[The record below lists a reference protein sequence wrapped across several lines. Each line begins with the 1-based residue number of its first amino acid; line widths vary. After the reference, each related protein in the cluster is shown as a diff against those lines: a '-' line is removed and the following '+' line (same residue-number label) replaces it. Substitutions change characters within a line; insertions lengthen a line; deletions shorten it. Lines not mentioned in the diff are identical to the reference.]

1 MTNVSWFT
9 SLAWNDS
16 EYSDD
21 YTTTNSSG
29 VETVVPVA
37 GKQVTDTPEVLF
49 KSQIAYDNGAFFF
62 RADINHT
69 DERFYTYLNEGSVD
83 AYSLLNLG
91 IGYRFTNFGSVDEIV
106 IQADATNVTDELY
119 YSTIDSNGFVN
130 SDPNGTT
137 QTLLLGAP
145 RQFFLSLKARF

>member
-1 MTNVSWFT
+1 MMRVNGF
-9 SLAWNDS
+9 LATTPRFARHPRPGALAARDVPATDS
-16 EYSDD
+16 EYADH

-37 GKQVTDTPEVLF
+37 GKQVTDTPEILF

-69 DERFYTYLNEGSVD
+69 V
-83 AYSLLNLG
+83 
-91 IGYRFTNFGSVDEIV
+91 
-106 IQADATNVTDELY
+106 ELY